1 MSHDSLDSL
10 STTFS
15 PATRT
20 RGAQYLRQ
28 GRVRLTQL
36 ETNSITAT
44 VRGTRYYRAVLKRE
58 HEDAPWDISC
68 TCPAFTDI
76 GPCKHL
82 YAVLLAVRGGPSRVR
97 TVEKIR
103 RALMGSESDDGDVR
117 AGNSRSGDEGA
128 MDALP
133 PELQRL
139 LRRAG
144 FVAQAGSQR
153 SDVQR
158 PVAPPER
165 ARAHRAPPESW
176 RRQLDELRSST
187 IEVRPSVRTDQRLVY
202 VLPAEHSPG
211 YVRAELQLMSQRRYK
226 RGGWSSP
233 RPFVLDH
240 RVDDEELHED
250 DRRILAMLRGARSS
264 GYGSYS
270 SGGSSYELPHALHA
284 LLLPLAA
291 RSGRLFLLLE
301 SGIAKEPL
309 QWDAGGPWQFGLQLS
324 TDDQTKHTAL
334 TAFLERGAAQ
344 LDLSYPRVVFAGG
357 IFATDQHLAEID
369 WRGAW
374 SVVPT
379 LRRQGALRV
388 PAAHTSEIVRLVCEL
403 PGDPKLDA
411 PGLVRT
417 VGGTPKPHL
426 HLAAPGLDLSRG
438 TAIGARIEFAYDTQ
452 RVPCSS
458 SERLRPDGDALL
470 RIVRDEALEQAA
482 LDAFQVSGG
491 IVHRPPRGGY
501 DASVPVRALP
511 ALVEALCA
519 SGWEIEADGRPVRS
533 AGSLSLR
540 VRSGIDWF
548 DLEGEVS
555 FGDAVTDLPE
565 LLRAARSGQRF
576 VRLSDGSH
584 GVLPEKWLAG
594 WELALAAGDQRKG
607 GLRFAKTRVW
617 LLDAMLAERE
627 VDADRAF
634 AQARSKWKQFERI
647 EALREPEDFRGELRT
662 YQREG
667 LGWLAFLRDL
677 GFGGCLADDMG
688 LGKTVQVLA
697 LLLDRA
703 SKRKGPTLVVAP
715 KSVVFNWVHEA
726 RRFAPRLRVLEH
738 TGTQRAR
745 DATALA
751 GHDVVVTTYGTLRR
765 DVELLS
771 EIRFDYCILD
781 ESQAIKN
788 AASQSAKAARL
799 VRAEHR
805 LALSGTP
812 VENHLGELASLFE
825 FLNPGLLGGARGL
838 RDMLASGTDLE
849 SARHLASAL
858 RPFFLRRTKEGVL
871 TELPEKSEQ
880 VVACELEGSE
890 RREYD
895 KLREHYRGALLAR
908 ADAEGVERIAM
919 HVLEALLRLR
929 QAACHPGLIDPE
941 RASERS
947 AKLDALMSMLDEV
960 QGSGHK
966 ALVFSQFTSF
976 LSIVRRRLDAAGRT
990 YEYLDG
996 RTRKREDKV
1005 RRFQEDAGCPLF
1017 LISLKAGG
1025 FGLNLTAADYIFVLD
1040 PWWNPAV
1047 ERQAIDRAHRIGQT
1061 RPVHAYRMVA
1071 RDTIEEKV
1079 LELQQRKRA
1088 LAEALFDENRT
1099 TLRDITRADLDWLLT

>member
-1 MSHDSLDSL
+1 MSPDSL
-10 STTFS
+10 STKFAAS
-15 PATRT
+15 TRA
-20 RGAQYLRQ
+20 RGAQYERE
-28 GRVRLTQL
+28 GRVRITHI

-44 VRGTRYYRAVLKRE
+44 VRGTRFYRVVLKRA
-58 HEDAPWDISC
+58 HEDSPWDFTC
-68 TCPAFTDI
+68 TCPAFADI

-82 YAVLLAVRGGPSRVR
+82 YAVLLAARVGPSRKS
-97 TVEKIR
+97 TVDVIR
-103 RALMGSESDDGDVR
+103 RALTAAAADDGDAR
-117 AGNSRSGDEGA
+117 GKNPRSGDEDL

-133 PELQRL
+133 PALQRL
-139 LRRAG
+139 LRRTG
-144 FVAQAGSQR
+144 LVSKGRPDR
-153 SDVQR
+153 SDVER
-158 PVAPPER
+158 PVAR
-165 ARAHRAPPESW
+165 ADRTAHDSW

-202 VLPAEHSPG
+202 VLPAERAPG
-211 YVRAELQLMSQRRYK
+211 WVRAEIQLMSQRRYK

-233 RPFVLDH
+233 RSFVLDH
-240 RVDDEELHED
+240 RVDDEELPED
-250 DRRILAMLRGARSS
+250 DRRILALLRGARTS
-264 GYGSYS
+264 GYGAYS
-270 SGGSSYELPHALHA
+270 SGASRFELPHALHST
-284 LLLPLAA
+284 LLPLAA
-291 RSGRLFLLLE
+291 RSGRLHLSLE
-301 SGIAKEPL
+301 SELAKEPL
-309 QWDAGGPWQFGLQLS
+309 EWDAGGPWQFGLGLTS
-324 TDDQTKHTAL
+324 VDQGTHTVL
-334 TAFLERGAAQ
+334 TAFLERGEERLA
-344 LDLSYPRVVFAGG
+344 LSSPRIVFAGG
-357 IFATDQHLAEID
+357 IFATDRHLAEVD

-388 PAAHTSEIVRLVCEL
+388 PAPHTSELVRLVGEL
-403 PGDPKLDA
+403 PGDPTLDA
-411 PGLVRT
+411 PGLVRS

-426 HLAAPGLDLSRG
+426 HLAAPALDLSPG
-438 TAIGARIEFAYDTQ
+438 TAIAARIEFAYDTQ

-458 SERLRPDGDALL
+458 SERLRPDGDALV
-470 RIVRDEALEQAA
+470 RIARDETLEQTA
-482 LDAFQVSGG
+482 LDAFKASGG
-491 IVHRPPRGGY
+491 VLDRPRRGGR
-501 DASVPVRALP
+501 DGSVSVRVLP
-511 ALVEALCA
+511 ALVESLCA
-519 SGWEIEADGRPVRS
+519 SGWEIEADGRPVRNG
-533 AGSLSLR
+533 GSLRLR

-548 DLEGEVS
+548 DLEGDVA

-565 LLRAARSGQRF
+565 LLRAARAGQRF

-584 GVLPEKWLAG
+584 GVLPETWLTG
-594 WELALAAGDQRKG
+594 WELALAAGDEHAD
-607 GLRFAKTRVW
+607 GLRFPKTRVW
-617 LLDAMLAERE
+617 LLDAMLADQD
-627 VDADRAF
+627 VDVDQAF
-634 AQARSKWKQFERI
+634 AQARSRWKRFERI
-647 EALREPEDFRGELRT
+647 EALREPADFRGELRT

-697 LLLDRA
+697 LLLERA
-703 SKRKGPTLVVAP
+703 SKRNGPTLVVAP
-715 KSVVFNWVHEA
+715 KSVVFNWVNEA
-726 RRFAPRLRVLEH
+726 RRFAPSLRVLEH
-738 TGTQRAR
+738 TGLQRAR
-745 DATALA
+745 DAKALER
-751 GHDVVVTTYGTLRR
+751 HDVVVTTYGTLRR

-812 VENHLGELASLFE
+812 VENHLGELASLFV
-825 FLNPGLLGGARGL
+825 FLNPGLLGGARAL
-838 RDMLASGTDLE
+838 RDMLASRTDLD
-849 SARHLASAL
+849 SARRLASAL

-908 ADAEGVERIAM
+908 ADAEGVERIGM

-929 QAACHPGLIDPE
+929 QAACHPGLIDPQ
-941 RASERS
+941 RVDERS
-947 AKLDALMSMLDEV
+947 AKLDALLSMLDEV

-976 LSIVRRRLDAAGRT
+976 LAIVRRRLDAAGRA

-1088 LAEALFDENRT
+1088 LTEALFDENRT
-1099 TLRDITRADLDWLLT
+1099 SLRDITREDLDWLLT